1 MKQQLTESSEG
12 VQNTTPEIMLLWHI
26 DYFELTSLENNQYK
40 KSILTSPLPS
50 ENRKCNS
57 HLKDAL
63 AVPEEGQPSYHQRRG
78 VEIKRN
84 VYK

>member
-57 HLKDAL
+57 HLKGQKKDNL
-63 AVPEEGQPSYHQRRG
+63 LITSDEELR
-78 VEIKRN
+78 
-84 VYK
+84 